1 MIKHQILYQKKTVL
15 NFILYL
21 FLISYCNAQTLKI
34 DTKEKG
40 YQVDF
45 LIDNKSYI
53 KSPPEGL
60 WSIASNW
67 ENEWPSNWI
76 HVKPESFKQYGDW
89 HILRGKMSFPEGDWY
104 LQDAYKQESGKI
116 KCIRR
121 YEWKGNK
128 TLDSI
133 TLAIRWKV
141 SANNTRAFLPG
152 ILYYG
157 NPSGESNLYK
167 GDKTGPRKVPVY
179 NGNNG
184 EKAIFEEHRFPLPF
198 ASLEWENNNN
208 HYGAALHSIPS
219 PVPGGKQNDQW
230 WSLGVEAY
238 KKDSEIVL
246 FSGPIAYNNTL
257 SSAKAMQNGDMKYTN
272 TFIKVKPGT
281 VIEKTFY
288 LEAYQFKNEGS
299 GFQQPLY
306 TSIEIFKP
314 FYSEDLP
321 TVDDILDAKFRFT
334 KSRYMEN
341 EHYAGFNM
349 FPSQNPFTS
358 KRDKIIPQIVLGWAG
373 QSEAPA
379 YALQILSSSFKDNKL
394 LEMVQKSLDHITT
407 SPFDQ
412 NGFKVI
418 YNTKERKWHGTDPVS
433 QGQAMNSIALA
444 IKAGRKNKEIIT
456 SKWELFLKKAS
467 DIHSNRI
474 LMQNWN
480 PINTSEA
487 FYISPLLMAKELFN
501 EEKYERAALK
511 ITDYYGQRHI
521 DMKEPYWGGTLDA
534 NCEDKEGAWGA
545 FQGFLAAYEN
555 TGNKKYLNWAKH
567 AGDVTLSYTVV
578 WDIPLPAGRLANHN
592 FKTRG
597 WTVVS
602 PQNQHL
608 DVYGVLITPSIYKL
622 GTYIGNESLKRLAKV
637 MYRSCGQMIDPF
649 GSQGEQMTQTNFAQ
663 HGDISDINNLR
674 GGYSEDWTVYWITAH
689 FLHAAA
695 QFQEMGVNLESN

>member
-306 TSIEIFKP
+306 T
-314 FYSEDLP
+314 
-321 TVDDILDAKFRFT
+321 
-334 KSRYMEN
+334 
-341 EHYAGFNM
+341 
-349 FPSQNPFTS
+349 
-358 KRDKIIPQIVLGWAG
+358 
-373 QSEAPA
+373 
-379 YALQILSSSFKDNKL
+379 
-394 LEMVQKSLDHITT
+394 
-407 SPFDQ
+407 
-412 NGFKVI
+412 
-418 YNTKERKWHGTDPVS
+418 
-433 QGQAMNSIALA
+433 
-444 IKAGRKNKEIIT
+444 
-456 SKWELFLKKAS
+456 
-467 DIHSNRI
+467 
-474 LMQNWN
+474 
-480 PINTSEA
+480 
-487 FYISPLLMAKELFN
+487 
-501 EEKYERAALK
+501 
-511 ITDYYGQRHI
+511 
-521 DMKEPYWGGTLDA
+521 
-534 NCEDKEGAWGA
+534 
-545 FQGFLAAYEN
+545 
-555 TGNKKYLNWAKH
+555 
-567 AGDVTLSYTVV
+567 
-578 WDIPLPAGRLANHN
+578 
-592 FKTRG
+592 
-597 WTVVS
+597 
-602 PQNQHL
+602 
-608 DVYGVLITPSIYKL
+608 
-622 GTYIGNESLKRLAKV
+622 
-637 MYRSCGQMIDPF
+637 
-649 GSQGEQMTQTNFAQ
+649 
-663 HGDISDINNLR
+663 
-674 GGYSEDWTVYWITAH
+674 
-689 FLHAAA
+689 
-695 QFQEMGVNLESN
+695 